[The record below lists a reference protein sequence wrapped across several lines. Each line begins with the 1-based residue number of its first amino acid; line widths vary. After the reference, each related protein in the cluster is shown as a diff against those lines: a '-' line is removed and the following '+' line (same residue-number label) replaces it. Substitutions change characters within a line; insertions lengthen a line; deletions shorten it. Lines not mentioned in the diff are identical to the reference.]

1 MLIALFVW
9 IIAIFTF
16 QVYDTFVSIKRNK
29 IQQKNLT
36 YTIISLII
44 LANIPSL
51 HENFVLSVI
60 AVSVIVLIM
69 LKLISL
75 FTYINFLNRNES

>member
-36 YTIISLII
+36 YTIISLLI
-44 LANIPSL
+44 LAIIPSL

-60 AVSVIVLIM
+60 AVSLIVLIM